1 MDAEG
6 FSDFRIHDVC
16 RQHSPRGL
24 LPRARL
30 RELSFRTHWP
40 GDCAA
45 AEALCLIELVLGLFA
60 LVSPYAFD
68 LVDNLY
74 GELYRAFAD
83 RIALLILC
91 AFHSGL
97 ARRSAPNNTHGRNAP
112 ALLPLVCRQ
121 RLKDR

>member
-1 MDAEG
+1 MRKASLIFG
-6 FSDFRIHDVC
+6 STTFAVSTVLAVFFLGLACGSYLFGRIGQVT
-16 RQHSPRGL
+16 
-24 LPRARL
+24 ARPL
-30 RELSFRTHWP
+30 KLY
-40 GDCAA
+40 A
-45 AEALCLIELVLGLFA
+45 LIELVLGLFA